1 MNSHWLTAAQ
11 LGGLLGGK
19 DWEPPVYRDLA
30 TRIRLLVIDGQL
42 PDGFRLPSERELSGS
57 LGLSRTTV
65 TSAYASLR
73 DQGVLRARR
82 GAGNFVHQPE
92 LGMASSLLPITLAA
106 QEDNALVAM
115 NTAASSAPPGLSR
128 AYQSAAERLPALL
141 AGTGYFP
148 DGVESLRTE
157 LAEWFTARGL
167 PTRPTQLIITVGS
180 LSAWN
185 VVLQGLADPGDPVLL
200 ESPTYYNAIEACRRR
215 GSRLVPFP
223 ITAQDWDPDRLD
235 TILKRSRARLAFLIP
250 EFQNP
255 TGIWLDEDQRQA
267 AARVLNRHD
276 LVTVVDETLIDL
288 RLDGDSARTPMGR
301 WLNDAITIGSASK
314 SFWGGLRIGWIR
326 SPKQHVRRLIETQA
340 ATDNG
345 AAPFEQLVV
354 AELMRHAAPVL
365 DHQRNRIRL
374 QRDHLLAEMA
384 RELPQWQVTV
394 PRGGL
399 SLWFQLPTETSNLV
413 SALAR
418 RRELV
423 LTPGP
428 RFYPRGGGRRQLRI
442 PYVAEPAVLTE
453 AVRRLSLAWQEA
465 QSGAG
470 TPLRAAEAELII

>member
-1 MNSHWLTAAQ
+1 MNSHWLTAGQ
-11 LGGLLGGK
+11 LTGLLGGK
-19 DWEPPVYRDLA
+19 AWETPVYRDLA

-42 PDGFRLPSERELSGS
+42 PDGFRLPSERDLCAS

-65 TSAYASLR
+65 TSAYATLR
-73 DQGVLRARR
+73 DQGVLQARR

-128 AYQSAAERLPALL
+128 AYQRAAERLPALL

-148 DGVESLRTE
+148 DGVEALRIE
-157 LAEWFTARGL
+157 LADWFTARGL
-167 PTRPTQLIITVGS
+167 ATRPSQLIITVGS

-185 VVLQGLADPGDPVLL
+185 VVLQGLSDPGDPVLL

-223 ITAQDWDPDRLD
+223 VTAHDWDPDRLN
-235 TILKRSRARLAFLIP
+235 TILNRSRARLAFLIP

-255 TGIWLDEDQRQA
+255 TGIWLDEDQRRA
-267 AARVLNRHD
+267 AARVLNRHE
-276 LVTVVDETLIDL
+276 LITVIDETLVDL
-288 RLDGDSARTPMGR
+288 RLDGDEERTPLGR
-301 WLNDAITIGSASK
+301 WVNDAITIGSASK

-326 SPKQHVRRLIETQA
+326 SPKHYVRRLIETQA
-340 ATDNG
+340 TTDNG

-354 AELMRHAAPVL
+354 AELMRDADAVL
-365 DHQRNRIRL
+365 EHQRRRTRL
-374 QRDHLLAEMA
+374 QRDHLLTEMTA
-384 RELPQWQVTV
+384 ALPEWQVCV

-418 RRELV
+418 KRELV

-428 RFYPRGGGRRQLRI
+428 GFYPRGGGRRQLRI

-453 AVRRLSLAWQEA
+453 AVRRLALAWQEA
-465 QSGAG
+465 RSGAG
-470 TPLRAAEAELII
+470 APDRRAAAELTV